1 MSIEVNI
8 RKDSDGFVLVT
19 TDEFKDVLAGP
30 FKDSTETLQAAKDL
44 DLTIKLMSSTPV
56 ILTESSPT
64 GRAETKPELQ
74 QIPVKKRAKRV
85 PNLAVG
91 DLFRVGTYWYRLLR
105 CDEKSCDVEVIGEG
119 KQAKLPLDTEVTEV
133 SVLSMH

>member
-1 MSIEVNI
+1 MSIEVNV

-30 FKDSTETLQAAKDL
+30 FKDSAETLQAAKDL
-44 DLTIKLMSSTPV
+44 DLTIKLLAATPV
-56 ILTESSPT
+56 IL
-64 GRAETKPELQ
+64 AETVSDKPQ
-74 QIPVKKRAKRV
+74 TTPTKKRAKRV
-85 PNLAVG
+85 PNLNAG

-105 CDEKSCDVEVIGEG
+105 CDGKACDVEVVGEG
-119 KQAKLPLDTEVTEV
+119 KQTQLPLDTEITEV